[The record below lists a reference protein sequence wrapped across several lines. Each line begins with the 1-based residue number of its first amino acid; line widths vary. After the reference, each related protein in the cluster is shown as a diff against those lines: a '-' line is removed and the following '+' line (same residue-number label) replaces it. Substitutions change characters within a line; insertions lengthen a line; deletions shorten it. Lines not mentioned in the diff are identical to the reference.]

1 MKSNTLLCA
10 FCAGLALIGTDSA
23 AEISLSADQPA
34 ELHEAGD
41 AFTFVRIEYDNSLS
55 SSDWYENEGW
65 GRRRT
70 WAVDFPASDQ
80 NFLRGVRRLTNI
92 HVNGEPIVMRLDDDR
107 IFEYPFL
114 YMLEVGRQGIQLSE
128 KEMGNLRE
136 YLLRGGFLFIDD
148 FWGSWQWANFY
159 ITFSQVFPDRS
170 VVELTKDHQ
179 IFHSFYD
186 IEGPQMIP
194 RIYNVNNYPEQDIDV
209 AINRAVLDDDGRVMV
224 LMNWNSDIGDGW
236 EHTYHPS
243 YPTQYANMAYRL
255 GINYLMYA
263 LTH

>member
-1 MKSNTLLCA
+1 MKTSILLCIFSA
-10 FCAGLALIGTDSA
+10 SLFLVSADSA
-23 AEISLSADQPA
+23 AEISLTTDQLV

-41 AFTFVRIEYDNSLS
+41 AFTFVRIEYDTTS
-55 SSDWYENEGW
+55 SNWHNDEEWGGW
-65 GRRRT
+65 ST
-70 WAVDFPASDQ
+70 WAVDFPAADR

-92 HVNGEPIVMRLDDDR
+92 HVNREPIVMRLDDDR

-114 YMLEVGRQGIQLSE
+114 YMLEVGRQGIQFSK

-148 FWGSWQWANFY
+148 FWGTWQWSNFY
-159 ITFSQVFPDRS
+159 KTFSQVFPDKS
-170 VVELTKDHQ
+170 VVELSKDHQ

-186 IEGPQMIP
+186 IDGPQMIP
-194 RIYNVNNYPEQDIDV
+194 RVHNVDNFPEQDVDV

-236 EHTYHPS
+236 EHTYHPV

-255 GINYLMYA
+255 GINYLLYA

>member
-1 MKSNTLLCA
+1 MKTNTLLCVFSICLLMISA
-10 FCAGLALIGTDSA
+10 DSA
-23 AEISLSADQPA
+23 AEIPLASAQTD

-41 AFTFVRIEYDNSLS
+41 AFTFVRIEYDTTS
-55 SSDWYENEGW
+55 SSWHEDEEW
-65 GRRRT
+65 GVWRT
-70 WAVDFPASDQ
+70 WAVDFPAADR

-92 HVNGEPIVMRLDDDR
+92 HVNREPIVMRLDDER

-114 YMLEVGRQGIQLSE
+114 YMLEVGRLGIRFSE
-128 KEMGNLRE
+128 KELQNLRQ

-148 FWGSWQWANFY
+148 FWGTWQWSNFY
-159 ITFSQVFPDRS
+159 KTFSQVFPDKS
-170 VVELTKDHQ
+170 IVELGKDHQ
-179 IFHSFYD
+179 IFHSFFD
-186 IEGPQMIP
+186 IDGPQMIP
-194 RIYNVNNYPEQDIDV
+194 RVYNVDNYPEQDVDV
-209 AINRAVLDDDGRVMV
+209 AVNRAVLDDDGRVMV

-236 EHTYHPS
+236 EHTYHPV

>member
-1 MKSNTLLCA
+1 MKTNFLVCA
-10 FCAGLALIGTDSA
+10 FLAGLIMIGAESA
-23 AEISLSADQPA
+23 AEISFPIDQTL

-41 AFTFVRIEYDNSLS
+41 AFTFVRVEYDTTASGLYG
-55 SSDWYENEGW
+55 DDEWGGW
-65 GRRRT
+65 HT
-70 WAVDFPASDQ
+70 WAVDFPAADQ

-92 HVNGEPIVMRLDDDR
+92 HVNREPIVMRLDDDR

-128 KEMGNLRE
+128 KEMHNLRE

-148 FWGSWQWANFY
+148 FWGTWQWANFY
-159 ITFSQVFPDRS
+159 STFSQVFPDKS
-170 VVELTKDHQ
+170 IVELTKDHQ

-186 IEGPQMIP
+186 IDGPQMIP
-194 RIYNVNNYPEQDIDV
+194 RVNNVDNYPEADIDV

-236 EHTYHPS
+236 EHTYHPV

>member
-1 MKSNTLLCA
+1 MKTAILLCSL
-10 FCAGLALIGTDSA
+10 FAGLTLIGAESA
-23 AEISLSADQPA
+23 AEISLSAEQSD

-41 AFTFVRIEYDNSLS
+41 AFTFVRIEYDTTGG
-55 SSDWYENEGW
+55 DWYGDEEW
-65 GRRRT
+65 GRWRT
-70 WAVDFPASDQ
+70 WAVDFPAADQ

-92 HVNGEPIVMRLDDDR
+92 HVNKEPIVMRLDDDR

-128 KEMGNLRE
+128 KEMHNLRE

-148 FWGSWQWANFY
+148 FWGTWQWANFY
-159 ITFSQVFPDRS
+159 KTFAQVFPDKS
-170 VVELTKDHQ
+170 VVELNRDHQ

-186 IEGPQMIP
+186 IDGPQMIP
-194 RIYNVNNYPEQDIDV
+194 RVHNVENYPEQDIDV

-236 EHTYHPS
+236 EHTYHPF

>member
-1 MKSNTLLCA
+1 
-10 FCAGLALIGTDSA
+10 
-23 AEISLSADQPA
+23 
-34 ELHEAGD
+34 
-41 AFTFVRIEYDNSLS
+41 
-55 SSDWYENEGW
+55 
-65 GRRRT
+65 
-70 WAVDFPASDQ
+70 
-80 NFLRGVRRLTNI
+80 
-92 HVNGEPIVMRLDDDR
+92 MRLDDDR

-128 KEMGNLRE
+128 KEMYNLRE

-148 FWGSWQWANFY
+148 FWGTWQWTNFY
-159 ITFSQVFPDRS
+159 STFSQVFPDKS
-170 VVELTKDHQ
+170 IVELTNDHQ

-186 IEGPQMIP
+186 IDGPQMIP
-194 RIYNVNNYPEQDIDV
+194 RVNNVENYPEQDIDV
-209 AINRAVLDDDGRVMV
+209 AINRAILDDDGRVMV

-236 EHTYHPS
+236 EHTYHPV

>member
-1 MKSNTLLCA
+1 MNTNILLCA
-10 FCAGLALIGTDSA
+10 FFAGVFLIGADSA
-23 AEISLSADQPA
+23 AEVPLSTDQSL

-41 AFTFVRIEYDNSLS
+41 AFTFVRIEYDTTSGN
-55 SSDWYENEGW
+55 WYGDEEW
-65 GRRRT
+65 GRWRT
-70 WAVDFPASDQ
+70 WAVDYPAADR

-92 HVNGEPIVMRLDDDR
+92 HVNREPIVMRLDDDR

-114 YMLEVGRQGIQLSE
+114 YMLEVGRQGIQFSE
-128 KEMGNLRE
+128 KEMYNLRE

-148 FWGSWQWANFY
+148 FWGTWQWANFY
-159 ITFSQVFPDRS
+159 ETFVQVFPDKS

-186 IEGPQMIP
+186 IDGPQMIP
-194 RIYNVNNYPEQDIDV
+194 RVNNVDNYPEQDVDI

-236 EHTYHPS
+236 EHTYHPV

>member
-1 MKSNTLLCA
+1 MKTNVLLCA
-10 FCAGLALIGTDSA
+10 FVAGLSLLATHSA
-23 AEISLSADQPA
+23 AEISLSTDQDP

-41 AFTFVRIEYDNSLS
+41 AFTFVRVEYDTTSGG
-55 SSDWYENEGW
+55 WYGDDEWGGW
-65 GRRRT
+65 HT
-70 WAVDFPASDQ
+70 WAVDFPAADQ

-92 HVNGEPIVMRLDDDR
+92 HVNKEPIVMRLDDDR

-114 YMLEVGRQGIQLSE
+114 YMLEVGRQGIQFSE
-128 KEMGNLRE
+128 KEMDNLRE

-148 FWGSWQWANFY
+148 FWGTWQWANFY
-159 ITFSQVFPDRS
+159 ETFSQVFPDKS
-170 VVELTKDHQ
+170 VVELSKDHQ

-186 IEGPQMIP
+186 IDGPQMIP
-194 RIYNVNNYPEQDIDV
+194 RVNNVDNYPEQDVDV

-236 EHTYHPS
+236 EHTYHPV
-243 YPTQYANMAYRL
+243 YPTHYANMAYRL

>member
-1 MKSNTLLCA
+1 MKTHILLCG
-10 FCAGLALIGTDSA
+10 FLAGLILIGAESG
-23 AEISLSADQPA
+23 AEISLPTDQVP

-41 AFTFVRIEYDNSLS
+41 AFTFVRVEYDTTASG
-55 SSDWYENEGW
+55 WYGDDEWGGW
-65 GRRRT
+65 RT
-70 WAVDFPASDQ
+70 WAVDFPAADQ

-92 HVNGEPIVMRLDDDR
+92 HVNREPIVMRLDDDR

-114 YMLEVGRQGIQLSE
+114 YMLEVGRQGMQLSE
-128 KEMGNLRE
+128 KEMHNLRE

-148 FWGSWQWANFY
+148 FWGTWQWANFY
-159 ITFSQVFPDRS
+159 RTFSQVFPDKS
-170 VVELTKDHQ
+170 IVELTKDHQ

-186 IEGPQMIP
+186 INGPQMIP
-194 RIYNVNNYPEQDIDV
+194 RVNNVENYPEQDIDV

-236 EHTYHPS
+236 EHTYHPV
-243 YPTQYANMAYRL
+243 YPTQYANMAYQL

>member
-1 MKSNTLLCA
+1 MKTNILLCA
-10 FCAGLALIGTDSA
+10 LLAGLTMIGAESG
-23 AEISLSADQPA
+23 AEISLPADQTL

-41 AFTFVRIEYDNSLS
+41 AFTFVRVEYDTTASGFYG
-55 SSDWYENEGW
+55 DDEWGGW
-65 GRRRT
+65 LT
-70 WAVDFPASDQ
+70 WAVDFPAADQ

-92 HVNGEPIVMRLDDDR
+92 HVNREPIVMRLDDDR

-128 KEMGNLRE
+128 KEMHNLRE

-148 FWGSWQWANFY
+148 FWGTWQWANFY
-159 ITFSQVFPDRS
+159 RTFSQVFPDKS
-170 VVELTKDHQ
+170 IVELTEDHQ

-186 IEGPQMIP
+186 IDGPQMIP
-194 RIYNVNNYPEQDIDV
+194 RVNNVENYPEQDIDV

-236 EHTYHPS
+236 EHTYHPV

>member
-1 MKSNTLLCA
+1 MKSNILLCA
-10 FCAGLALIGTDSA
+10 FCAGLFVITVDSA
-23 AEISLSADQPA
+23 AEISFTSDLIM

-41 AFTFVRIEYDNSLS
+41 AFTFVRIKYDTAS
-55 SSDWYENEGW
+55 SNWSDDEDW
-65 GRRRT
+65 GPWHT
-70 WAVDFPASDQ
+70 WAVDFPAADQ

-92 HVNGEPIVMRLDDDR
+92 HVNREPVVMRLDDDR

-128 KEMGNLRE
+128 KEMRNLRE

-148 FWGSWQWANFY
+148 FWGTWQWSNFY
-159 ITFSQVFPDRS
+159 KTFSQVLPDKS
-170 VVELTKDHQ
+170 VVELSEDHQ

-186 IEGPQMIP
+186 IDGPQMIP
-194 RIYNVNNYPEQDIDV
+194 RVHNIENYPESDVDV
-209 AINRAVLDDDGRVMV
+209 AINRAILDDDGRVMV

-236 EHTYHPS
+236 EHTYHPV